1 MQSTYCSA
9 AVNLT
14 MIGSARAGAY
24 AYAYAYAHA
33 CAYGLRRCNARSF
46 LMLLVVRLREVV
58 EVIYIEERRHMVIER
73 RVEHKIMS
81 LRMSLR

>member
-24 AYAYAYAHA
+24 AYAYAHA
-33 CAYGLRRCNARSF
+33 CAYGLRQCNARSF

-58 EVIYIEERRHMVIER
+58 EVIYIEERRHMVVER
-73 RVEHKIMS
+73 GVEQIMT
-81 LRMSLR
+81 LRMSL